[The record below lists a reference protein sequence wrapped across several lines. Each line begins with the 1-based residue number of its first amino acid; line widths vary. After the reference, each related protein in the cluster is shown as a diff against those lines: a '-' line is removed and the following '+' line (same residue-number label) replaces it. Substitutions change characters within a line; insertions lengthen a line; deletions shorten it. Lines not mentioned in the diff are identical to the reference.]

1 MEGKLDGRGVPEESL
16 EVNILKWDGAGG
28 KDSTENA
35 KDDRAGQAWSHVEN
49 FSCKPSFPCDSRG
62 SGVYPGLS
70 HSQCLRHITSD
81 TGSYLHCRL
90 PKQKVSAFTLPRL
103 SVCAELCSD
112 MFLSLGRGSDPLG
125 SGRSSL

>member
-1 MEGKLDGRGVPEESL
+1 M
-16 EVNILKWDGAGG
+16 NILKWDGAGG

-62 SGVYPGLS
+62 PGVYPGLS

-81 TGSYLHCRL
+81 TFWVPICTAGSPSKRYL
-90 PKQKVSAFTLPRL
+90 PS
-103 SVCAELCSD
+103 LCP
-112 MFLSLGRGSDPLG
+112 G
-125 SGRSSL
+125 